1 MKSLKEVV
9 QPTAQKLCAKYLDL
23 ESYLRLHA
31 KQAIAK
37 EDEVDLKEKHGSTYS
52 PFQYKL
58 WAEMVANESHNSLDE
73 PPAAAMFN
81 RETRQSRSISIIDKL
96 CAAVIPKREK
106 G

>member
-1 MKSLKEVV
+1 MKSLKKVV

-37 EDEVDLKEKHGSTYS
+37 EDEVDLKEKHGNTYS

-73 PPAAAMFN
+73 PPAVAMFN
-81 RETRQSRSISIIDKL
+81 RETRQSRSI
-96 CAAVIPKREK
+96 
-106 G
+106 